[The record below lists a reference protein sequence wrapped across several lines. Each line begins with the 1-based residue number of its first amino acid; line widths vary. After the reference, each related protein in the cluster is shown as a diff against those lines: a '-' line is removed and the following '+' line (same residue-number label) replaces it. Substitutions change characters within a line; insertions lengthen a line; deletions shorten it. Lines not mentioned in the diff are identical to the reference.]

1 MEALNARF
9 RLSTAV
15 LLAAISTAAL
25 AALAAASPNVAL
37 APAASIVFTSDRGEG
52 NHLHVVSSNGTGRRE
67 LTSGSAFDLAPAWSP
82 AKKRVAFASTRQ
94 SGTVAAQD
102 LFVVNADGT
111 GLRALVET
119 KRDESAPSW
128 SPDGRSI
135 VFSRDSTG
143 TGHYDLY
150 VVDVGSGK
158 VRRLTASKAIEG
170 VPAWSPNG
178 RWIAYSR
185 NGEIWLIRS
194 DGTRAHGLGKVGAG
208 VDWAPDWAPD
218 SSRIAFESSSRTSSS
233 RPVAQIW
240 VMRSDGS
247 RKQRLTPYVRRHP
260 IESVGA
266 SWSPSGRQ
274 IVFTRGAQLW
284 TMRADGSRVRQ
295 LTRQPGS
302 AWGGDW

>member
-1 MEALNARF
+1 MEAVNARF

-25 AALAAASPNVAL
+25 AALAAASPNVAS
-37 APAASIVFTSDRGEG
+37 APAASVVFTSDRGDG

-102 LFVVNADGT
+102 LFVVNADAT

-119 KRDESAPSW
+119 ARDESAPSW

-143 TGHYDLY
+143 TGYYDLY

-233 RPVAQIW
+233 RPVGQIW
-240 VMRSDGS
+240 VMRSDGT
-247 RKQRLTPYVRRHP
+247 RKQRLTPYVRRHR

-274 IVFTRGAQLW
+274 IVFTRGGQLW

-295 LTRQPGS
+295 LTRQPGA